1 MSSQNAVR
9 SSRLFTLSQT
19 NRCTTKVIVCG
30 MAVWLMNPLKPNME
44 NIFIIAKEV
53 STFKNAKSMLVTRVC
68 WHFLMLLIQKKFGY
82 IDDSSNVWDL
92 MWWWQTLINITL
104 VDLVMLMADE
114 YVTIIQKNV
123 SYIYNVAN
131 NITVTD
137 RSSIDISDQGPK
149 EH

>member
-53 STFKNAKSMLVTRVC
+53 STFKNANSMLVTRVC

-92 MWWWQTLINITL
+92 MWWWQTLINIDLIML
-104 VDLVMLMADE
+104 VTDE
-114 YVTIIQKNV
+114 YVTNIPKNV
-123 SYIYNVAN
+123 TDIYNVAN

-137 RSSIDISDQGPK
+137 RSSINISDQGPK
-149 EH
+149 GH